1 MLILAWLFLGAVVTN
16 EPLPPP
22 SGDAKLLIHELTM
35 LDDLIQLT
43 EDNLKNQRTLRE
55 LVLHYQKDLALYLK
69 KSSDK
74 DTVLRVART
83 AHKLLEEIKRNHL
96 IEAFETDFISELTLF
111 SQIAQKKGIPRP

>member
-1 MLILAWLFLGAVVTN
+1 MLILAWLFLAVS

-35 LDDLIQLT
+35 LDDLIRLT
-43 EDNLKNQRTLRE
+43 DDNLKSQKALRE
-55 LVLHYQKDLALYLK
+55 FVVQYQKDLALYLK

-74 DTVLRVART
+74 DTVLKVART
-83 AHKLLEEIKRNHL
+83 AHKLLEEIKKNHL

-111 SQIAQKKGIPRP
+111 SQIAQKKGIPKP